1 MLKIIYY
8 VIMYKKEKKNI
19 LWKNRKFFQKLEID
33 GNYMSQIFF
42 KKQKSMIKDYF
53 FTTFLTTF
61 QNYIK

>member
-19 LWKNRKFFQKLEID
+19 LWKNRRFFQKLEID

-42 KKQKSMIKDYF
+42 KK
-53 FTTFLTTF
+53 
-61 QNYIK
+61 